1 MALSEGV
8 QSTLRYKFY
17 STGVMD
23 AATEPAIATA
33 PGASGGRLLRRV
45 STTLNLRKS
54 TFASSEIR
62 EDRQIGDFRHGTR
75 RVEGAISG
83 EFSPGTYFDFIEAS
97 HRDTG
102 TAANLSTTQAAITSL
117 AADATLST
125 LTFGGGDPVT
135 IGFRVGDVIRLTN
148 LTGAGVN
155 NNNRNF
161 TILGFGG
168 TSNRTITVS
177 PAPTTHTALTT
188 VTVTRPG
195 RTSIVP
201 ATGHVS
207 RRVAVEDHATDLDLS
222 RLFTECRLAGY
233 RIGLPAEGM
242 ATFEAMLMGR
252 GMQVLTGANAP
263 FFTAPSAIT
272 STGIAA
278 AANGLIRV
286 GGTTVGVVTGVEINF
301 GMEAEA
307 PAVVGQLFPPEI
319 FLGTANVSGTIT
331 ALFDDE
337 VFLNNYLNE
346 DEISVLVRTDA
357 GGGAAPEAVSFF
369 LPRIKFTG
377 GDVQR
382 SGQGAQPISLP
393 FQALRFLGSTAG
405 VDQTTIRIHD
415 TAAT

>member
-17 STGVMD
+17 ASGAMTPS
-23 AATEPAIATA
+23 AEPAIATEPA
-33 PGASGGRLLRRV
+33 ASGGRLLRRV

-54 TFASSEIR
+54 TYASSEIR
-62 EDRQIGDFRHGTR
+62 EDRQVGDFRHGGR
-75 RVEGAISG
+75 RVEGGISG
-83 EFSPGTYFDFIEAS
+83 EFSPATYFDFIEAA
-97 HRDTG
+97 HRDTA

-117 AADATLST
+117 AADNAAST

-135 IGFRVGDVIRLTN
+135 IGFRVGDVIRATN
-148 LTGAGVN
+148 LTGAGIPN
-155 NNNRNF
+155 NGRNF

-177 PAPTTHTALTT
+177 PAPTTHTAITT

-195 RTSIVP
+195 RTTIVP

-207 RRVAVEDHATDLDLS
+207 RRVAIEDHATDLDLS
-222 RLFTECRLAGY
+222 RLFTECRVSGY

-242 ATFEAMLMGR
+242 ATFETMLMGR
-252 GMQVLTGANAP
+252 GMQVLTGASAP

-272 STGIAA
+272 TTGIGA

-286 GGTTVGVVTGVEINF
+286 GGTTVGVVTGIELSLA
-301 GMEAEA
+301 MEAEA
-307 PAVVGQLFPPEI
+307 PSVVGQLFPPEI
-319 FLGTANVSGTIT
+319 FLGTANITGTLT
-331 ALFDDE
+331 ALFEDE
-337 VFLNNYLNE
+337 ILLNNYLNE
-346 DEISVLVRTDA
+346 DEISVLVRVDA
-357 GGGAAPEAVSFF
+357 GGGVAPEAVSIF

-393 FQALRFLGSTAG
+393 FQALRFLGATAG
-405 VDQTTIRIHD
+405 VDATTIRIHD